1 MTLSIDVVSD
11 VVCPWCFIGKRRLE
25 AALALYAKERPD
37 AAAPAV
43 SWRPFQLNPDLPAE
57 GMPRAEYIQRKF
69 GARGGGAVYERVTMV
84 GRQVGIP
91 FAFDRIARQPNT
103 LAAHS
108 LIELAQA
115 HGGQDA
121 AAEAFFRA
129 YFLEGVDLTSRAN
142 LVAIAAG
149 AGLDPAEAETWL
161 DNASAREAVAA
172 EDARAREIGIQGVPF
187 FIFGGRVAVSGAQPA
202 EVLLDAM
209 KQAESVP
216 SEA

>member
-37 AAAPAV
+37 APAPTV

-69 GARGGGAVYERVTMV
+69 GARGGAVYERVTMV

-91 FAFDRIARQPNT
+91 FAFDRIVRQPNT

-115 HGGQDA
+115 HGRQDA
-121 AAEAFFRA
+121 VAEAFFRA
-129 YFLEGVDLTSRAN
+129 YFLDGVDLTHRAN

-161 DNASAREAVAA
+161 DNANARDAVAA
-172 EDARAREIGIQGVPF
+172 EDARARELGIQGVPF

-209 KQAESVP
+209 TQAESVP